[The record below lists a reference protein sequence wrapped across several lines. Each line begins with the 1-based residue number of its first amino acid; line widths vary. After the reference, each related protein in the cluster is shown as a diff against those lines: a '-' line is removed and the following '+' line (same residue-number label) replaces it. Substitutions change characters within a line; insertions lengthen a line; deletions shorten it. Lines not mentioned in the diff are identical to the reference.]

1 MHSSFFIGV
10 SKLFLCFTF
19 FSSTHYFFMAASN
32 EFDVAGEKGWV
43 IPSAKDD
50 HQFYNEWASKNRF
63 KVNDTLKFEYQK
75 DSVMVVNQEEYEKCR
90 SAHPMFFSNAGK
102 TVFKLERAG
111 LYYFISGVSGHCERG
126 LKMIVKV
133 LELETPPPSDD
144 HTPGNSPPATGG
156 AAPARM
162 PFLFMSL
169 LGTIIFM

>member
-1 MHSSFFIGV
+1 
-10 SKLFLCFTF
+10 
-19 FSSTHYFFMAASN
+19 MAASN

-50 HQFYNEWASKNRF
+50 QFYNEWASKNRF

-75 DSVMVVNQEEYEKCR
+75 DSVMVVSQEEYEKCR

-102 TVFKLERAG
+102 TVVKLERAG

-144 HTPGNSPPATGG
+144 HTPGNSPPAIG
-156 AAPARM
+156 AATPARM
-162 PFLFMSL
+162 PFLFVSL